1 LVFNGEPFEI
11 DPEYMRLKCLLTD
24 FFRGEQVENIRL
36 QGVEHVIHFTAVDGK
51 VMLRSY
57 K

>member
-1 LVFNGEPFEI
+1 
-11 DPEYMRLKCLLTD
+11 MRLKCLLTD